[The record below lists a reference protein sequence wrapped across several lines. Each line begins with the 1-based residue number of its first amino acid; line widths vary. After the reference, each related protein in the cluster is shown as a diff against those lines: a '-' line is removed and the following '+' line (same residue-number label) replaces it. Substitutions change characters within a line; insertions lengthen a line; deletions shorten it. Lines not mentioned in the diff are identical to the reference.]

1 MNLKKSYQK
10 RLILRDTNGKGF
22 DVSRFTFSLRQSDTT
37 VTSTEYRKRKI
48 IKATV
53 VQKDKVLDCLD
64 VPETSFVYQM
74 NNACCKSYTL
84 ESV

>member
-1 MNLKKSYQK
+1 MEKVLMFQGLLFPCASQ
-10 RLILRDTNGKGF
+10 IP
-22 DVSRFTFSLRQSDTT
+22 

-64 VPETSFVYQM
+64 VPESSFVYQM

>member
-22 DVSRFTFSLRQSDTT
+22 DISRFTFSLRQSDTT

-48 IKATV
+48 IKATA
-53 VQKDKVLDCLD
+53 VQKDK
-64 VPETSFVYQM
+64 
-74 NNACCKSYTL
+74 
-84 ESV
+84 